1 MCAALP
7 LLLSY
12 KYKFREEENI
22 RDQHPHKRS
31 YDDDDAIVLACF
43 LSSSFFRVLFSFAK
57 EIRKYMYKN
66 AIIVVVA
73 SQISHEYYT
82 QTQFFTHSHTRN
94 LLLLNREG
102 IIENSSLIEW
112 KGTQKRECKTN
123 TNALIFFLLI
133 YLIGI
138 KKDPR
143 KIQRRHHMLSVEK
156 KRCST
161 FQMIKSITFS
171 LKFM

>member
-123 TNALIFFLLI
+123 TNALIFFSFDLPNWD
-133 YLIGI
+133 
-138 KKDPR
+138 KKR
-143 KIQRRHHMLSVEK
+143 SKKNTKKTSYAISWEK
-156 KRCST
+156 KVQHISND
-161 FQMIKSITFS
+161 
-171 LKFM
+171 